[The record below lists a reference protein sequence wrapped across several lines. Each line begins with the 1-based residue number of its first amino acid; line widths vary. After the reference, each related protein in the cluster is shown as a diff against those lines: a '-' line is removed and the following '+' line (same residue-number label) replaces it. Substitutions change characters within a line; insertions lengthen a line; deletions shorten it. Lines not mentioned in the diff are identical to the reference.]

1 VTPRQEKEHAAL
13 VDAAAQAE
21 RRNYAVGMAAV
32 VRNLTS
38 ADKPTPVE
46 IAEQRAA
53 ETEWQEASKA
63 LANYEARR
71 PQ

>member
-1 VTPRQEKEHAAL
+1 MTPQQEKEHAAL

-32 VRNLTS
+32 VRSLTS
-38 ADKPTPVE
+38 ADKPTPAE

-53 ETEWQEASKA
+53 ETELQEARRA
-63 LANYEARR
+63 LANYEACRL
-71 PQ
+71 Q

>member
-1 VTPRQEKEHAAL
+1 MTPQQEKEHAAL

-21 RRNYAVGMAAV
+21 RRNYAVGMAAA
-32 VRNLTS
+32 VRSLTS

-53 ETEWQEASKA
+53 ESKWQEASRA

-71 PQ
+71 LQ